1 MVHVLEKDG
10 LKVDPFQTRLY
21 PQVVHAQVKPGSIFL
36 EKSRARSEGIGDIFV
51 FSSGT
56 VVTWNVPERAASNLV
71 TKILSPAASSPHI
84 SMVETE
90 SMGYLEDPT
99 ADASSIIGDTIIL
112 GTGFSSNIRAEPK
125 KSMKKLV
132 SAIDGDAN
140 RTMPLQNSEVDIVL
154 AKIAFS
160 SGLARSTKLATLES
174 LLSRYFE
181 STRDI
186 PKVMSSGKRL
196 PFTRTFVLSKT
207 GELLSIRAQLNLYSE
222 LTDSLPDMFWDS
234 RQDLGLEGY
243 YDEVGR
249 ALDVGHRIKTLNEKM
264 DYAQEI
270 ATVLRAKLS
279 ESHGLFLE
287 WLIIALISVEVILE
301 FWRRYN
307 ENEEKLDPNSTESL
321 LRRYLQRELKKA
333 G

>member
-1 MVHVLEKDG
+1 M
-10 LKVDPFQTRLY
+10 DPFQTRLY
-21 PQVVHAQVKPGSIFL
+21 PQVIHAQIKPGSLFL
-36 EKSRARSEGIGDIFV
+36 EKSRASSKEIGDIFV
-51 FSSGT
+51 FPSGT
-56 VVTWNVPERAASNLV
+56 MVTWNVSERAASYLV
-71 TKILSPAASSPHI
+71 TKVLSSAATSPHV

-90 SMGYLEDPT
+90 NMGYLEDPS

-112 GTGFSSNIRAEPK
+112 GTGFSRNIRPEPNK
-125 KSMKKLV
+125 KAPSSVTDDDPNHTK
-132 SAIDGDAN
+132 
-140 RTMPLQNSEVDIVL
+140 PPQNSEVDIVL

-174 LLSRYFE
+174 LLSSYFE
-181 STRDI
+181 STRSI
-186 PKVMSSGKRL
+186 PQVMSRGKRL

-243 YDEVGR
+243 YDDVGR

-307 ENEEKLDPNSTESL
+307 EKEEKLDPNSTESL
-321 LRRYLQRELKKA
+321 LRRYLQRELKKT
-333 G
+333 GQTLVP